1 VFFNQEQ
8 ERKPNIAASAFSKAV
23 GFRNVTSGGE
33 NHPIFDTSQ
42 LNKAFSS
49 NVEFPEPPRAPFKAN
64 KTESNVLINQAP
76 QSQPQA
82 PQPQIPQQMNSG
94 MQGNQQNQGFGMTPN
109 YGNAPYENLLY
120 GNMNNWV
127 STVKSNNNGLYD
139 GMGNHSM
146 PDQMMHKNNL
156 ERYLQNEQQQ
166 KMVEL
171 GRMNQNDD
179 QQSVVCLMQQI

>member
-1 VFFNQEQ
+1 
-8 ERKPNIAASAFSKAV
+8 
-23 GFRNVTSGGE
+23 
-33 NHPIFDTSQ
+33 
-42 LNKAFSS
+42 
-49 NVEFPEPPRAPFKAN
+49 
-64 KTESNVLINQAP
+64 
-76 QSQPQA
+76 
-82 PQPQIPQQMNSG
+82 
-94 MQGNQQNQGFGMTPN
+94 MTPN
-109 YGNAPYENLLY
+109 YGNGPYENLLY